1 MPIEEEQVQ
10 VLVRRLY
17 NRAED
22 APWELSPEAIRAHPR
37 RRPLPM
43 PDPKALVLVGA
54 GVALVVIG
62 FVVFDKPAPRHNAAS
77 PPSSTTT
84 TSPIGRTLVM
94 PNVLGLTQ
102 TAAAQGLS
110 SAGLT
115 LGVITSVPSS
125 HFPAGTVVAT
135 NPSAGSALA
144 PGATV
149 SVTVSS
155 GPSGVGSPSNSA
167 ISTTTIAG
175 TRPAVVPTTTP
186 VSSTCS
192 SGTTSIT
199 MNSVSMATCLVVGAD
214 LTVTFDSQGGWSEY
228 GQWSSSPPTISDN
241 SILAGGSYVPSGKS
255 ATAGFS
261 ARGAGT
267 ATVTAVFD
275 NTCSPSDA
283 TPCTIPPA
291 TFFTL
296 TVTVVP
302 V

>member
-10 VLVRRLY
+10 VLVHQLY

-37 RRPLPM
+37 RRALPRL
-43 PDPKALVLVGA
+43 DPKALVLVGA

-62 FVVFDKPAPRHNAAS
+62 FVVSDKPAPRHNAVS

-84 TSPIGRTLVM
+84 TSPIGRTVVM

-102 TAAAQGLS
+102 TAATQGLRG
-110 SAGLT
+110 AGLT
-115 LGVITSVPSS
+115 VGVITSVPSS
-125 HFPAGTVVAT
+125 HFTAGTVVAT
-135 NPSAGSALA
+135 DPSPGSALA

-149 SVTVSS
+149 SLTVSS

-167 ISTTTIAG
+167 ISTTTIADN
-175 TRPAVVPTTTP
+175 RPTVAPTTMP
-186 VSSTCS
+186 VGSTCR

-199 MNSVSMATCLVVGAD
+199 MNSASMAICLVVGAD
-214 LTVTFDSQGGWSEY
+214 LTVTFAPQGGWSEY
-228 GQWSSSPPTISDN
+228 GKWSSSPPTISDN

-255 ATAGFS
+255 ATARFS

-275 NTCSPSDA
+275 NTCSPTDT